1 MNTIKKI
8 VRSFPLLFNTLIF
21 FKYVYNRFLINQLL
35 KDFYTDKNISINSI
49 STSLNSNTFFGYY
62 NISPF
67 NTKGEILFGQIK
79 TNNIRG
85 SLIEKLSIR
94 LKSGNG
100 IIKEINS
107 SNAWNWQQ
115 GCMLQWFGNSDESII
130 YNDYSTKDDLYIAKI
145 QNIVT
150 NEEQVLNKPIYSV
163 AKSGKFALTLN
174 FDRLALM
181 RPDYGYFNRNIDW
194 DDLPSDSE
202 DGIWNLDIEKNNSSL
217 IITLEQLKNFHPV
230 STMEGARHKVNHID
244 ISPDGKR
251 FMFLHRWIGPQGRFM
266 RLFTANCNN
275 GGDLFHVTGNE
286 MVSHNCWLGNNGIIS
301 FCKLPDGRNRYAHFK
316 DKTGLIGI
324 IGENDFSR
332 DGHPSVSA
340 DGRWMLTDDYPDT
353 SRFSG
358 LYLYDLK
365 NNKRYILGK
374 FFQPLKFKKEKRID
388 LHPKWST
395 DGKHIS
401 IDSGHNGKRNMYILN
416 IEKIINA

>member
-1 MNTIKKI
+1 MNTIKNI
-8 VRSFPLLFNTLIF
+8 ISSFPALLGTLVF
-21 FKYVYNRFLINQLL
+21 FKYAFTRYLLNRQL
-35 KDFYTDKNISINSI
+35 KDYYKNINLSINSI
-49 STSLNSNTFFGYY
+49 STNSNSNSFFGYY

-67 NTKGEILFGQIK
+67 NTKGDILFGQVK
-79 TNNIRG
+79 TNNTRG
-85 SLIEKLSIR
+85 SLVERLSIR
-94 LKSGNG
+94 LKTNNNV
-100 IIKEINS
+100 IKEIGL

-115 GCMLQWFGNSDESII
+115 GCMLQWFANSENSII
-130 YNDYSTKDDLYIAKI
+130 YNDYLSEENGYRAKI
-145 QNIVT
+145 RNITT
-150 NEEQVLNKPIYSV
+150 NEVRIINKPIYSV
-163 AKSGKFALTLN
+163 ATSGKFALTLN

-181 RPDYGYFNRNIDW
+181 RPDYGYFNRNMDW
-194 DDLPSDSE
+194 KDLPSDSE
-202 DGIWNLDIEKNNSSL
+202 DGIWYIDIEKNDSKL

-244 ISPDGKR
+244 ISPDGIR
-251 FMFLHRWIGPQGRFM
+251 FMFLHRWVGPQGRFM
-266 RLFTANCNN
+266 RLLTANCLD
-275 GGDLFHVTGNE
+275 GSDLYYLTGDK
-286 MVSHNCWLGNNGIIS
+286 MVSHNCWWGNNDIIS

-316 DKTGLIGI
+316 DKNGFISI

-332 DGHPSVSA
+332 DGHPSVSP

-374 FFQPLKFKKEKRID
+374 FFQPLKYKKEKRID
-388 LHPKWST
+388 LHPKWSP

-416 IEKIINA
+416 IEKIVNA